1 MKPTTRWLLIV
12 IAGLLLLA
20 APALV
25 RTFGLGYNQR
35 TYQAPSIAGANLAAT
50 PIPTPTP
57 VAQASPVP
65 LPDNELRRGPVVVD
79 LAHVSLIDRDRFQ
92 PLAAAIA
99 IRGLDL
105 RYWLPTE
112 DISNVRN
119 ITSFPDQSEL
129 LEEQLADASALIV
142 VSPFFMYSP
151 QEVAVVEQFV
161 SDGGRLLVISDPD
174 IESDAARD
182 TNSLAST
189 FNIVFNEDFLYD
201 TVDNDENYTYF
212 FQGDFLDRAEQLEG
226 SRIAFY
232 GGRSIGGAVV
242 PQLRSTATTLSS
254 MRNGLT
260 SFNTVVLGGLVANN
274 TIGRVLGMSDFDVL
288 TDPYVARH
296 DNRRLLE
303 FVADFLAGAQRAN
316 TIADFPAFLGK
327 QVALVIDNTQ
337 PVGAN
342 GLSKAAELQRVLEL
356 SGRTLS
362 LAPNSWLTD
371 PNQGTDQD
379 LIYVAGYRA
388 ADDMTPLLQEL
399 GIDLVEELVTP
410 TATPTPVAEEQD
422 QPPPAEATPAPDER
436 IEPERLPIPDE
447 PTTEPIAPP
456 ELTPPLPVTPLPE
469 ATPLTVTTG
478 LSVALVQTQVQTAT
492 LTPPPTATPAPTPS
506 ATSLPSPTPASTT
519 PPTPLERVPITATVT
534 QTSTT
539 IPLQEMTGEAAPP
552 ATPTPEVRLFLE
564 RKDGIRLVADETQL
578 FIQRPY
584 HNFQRIL
591 AVLANSEEAIN
602 AGLTR
607 LLNRD
612 FAGCLAQNEL
622 VICPYSGPA
631 DTSQAQAT
639 APAAPVVAPG
649 ERADAASVPTMTR
662 ILVVDDN
669 LGAEEG
675 EKSEAAIYLTVLS
688 AAGHQVE
695 HWVTSDQGVPDAT
708 DLAKYDW
715 VVWSDASYKTS
726 GIDGEALRVISAFIN
741 DGGHITIS
749 SRMPFFGV
757 GGEPPSPIADI
768 VVAGEIPELVEGLP
782 EEPIVLTE
790 ETPPLTPLEMNPDP
804 STSARIALARGP
816 ASESSGAPVLVLY
829 SDENFEE
836 PKGALMLLF
845 GMSMGWLPPDISEQ
859 LILNMVQVMAP

>member
-12 IAGLLLLA
+12 IAGLQLLA

-25 RTFGLGYNQR
+25 RTFGLGYTQR
-35 TYQAPSIAGANLAAT
+35 TYQPPSIATANLAAT

-57 VAQASPVP
+57 VAQAAPVP

-79 LAHVSLIDRDRFQ
+79 LAHASLIDRDRFQ

-99 IRGLDL
+99 MRGLDL
-105 RYWLPTE
+105 RYWLPTK
-112 DISNVRN
+112 DISNVRT
-119 ITSFPDQSEL
+119 IASFPDQSAL
-129 LEEQLADASALIV
+129 LEKQLADASALIV

-151 QEVAVVEQFV
+151 QEIAVVEQFV

-182 TNSLAST
+182 TNSLASA
-189 FNIVFNEDFLYD
+189 FSIIFNEDYLYD
-201 TVDNDENYTYF
+201 TVHNDENYTYF
-212 FQGDFLDRAEQLEG
+212 FQSDFLDRAEQLEG

-260 SFNTVVLGGLVANN
+260 RFNTVVLGGLVANN

-388 ADDMTPLLQEL
+388 VNDMTPLLQEL

-410 TATPTPVAEEQD
+410 TATPAPATEEQD
-422 QPPPAEATPAPDER
+422 QPPPAEATPAPDAST
-436 IEPERLPIPDE
+436 L
-447 PTTEPIAPP
+447 EPIATP
-456 ELTPPLPVTPLPE
+456 ELTPPLPE
-469 ATPLTVTTG
+469 ATPLTVTNG
-478 LSVALVQTQVQTAT
+478 LHVAMVQTQVQTAT
-492 LTPPPTATPAPTPS
+492 LTPTPTAPPAS
-506 ATSLPSPTPASTT
+506 APSPTPTSTA
-519 PPTPLERVPITATVT
+519 PPAPLERMPITATVT
-534 QTSTT
+534 QTSTAMSFPT
-539 IPLQEMTGEAAPP
+539 VADEAVSP

-622 VICPYSGPA
+622 VICPYSGTA
-631 DTSQAQAT
+631 DTSQA
-639 APAAPVVAPG
+639 PEIAAAVPVVAPA
-649 ERADAASVPTMTR
+649 ERADAAIVPIMTR

-669 LGAEEG
+669 LAAEEE

-695 HWVTSDQGVPDAT
+695 HWVTSDQGIPDAA
-708 DLAKYDW
+708 DLAEYDW
-715 VVWSDASYKTS
+715 VVWSDASYKAS
-726 GIDGEALRVISAFIN
+726 GIDGESLRVISAFIN
-741 DGGHITIS
+741 DGGRITIS

-782 EEPIVLTE
+782 EAPILLTK
-790 ETPPLTPLEMNPDP
+790 ETPPLTPLERNPDP

-816 ASESSGAPVLVLY
+816 ASEGRGAPVMVLY
-829 SDENFEE
+829 SDANFEA